1 MTKAEF
7 SDEIRTLRKKT
18 LSKSVDESKLDG
30 RKVKATDAEF
40 FETNKRITANI
51 AGKSDFITIEQLQ
64 ALKKSL
70 TEDLWAYEYFIA
82 GPDDKNTIDID

>member
-51 AGKSDFITIEQLQ
+51 AGKSDFITIEQL
-64 ALKKSL
+64 
-70 TEDLWAYEYFIA
+70 
-82 GPDDKNTIDID
+82 